1 MTETRKVTDD
11 PGGSDSKGAVE
22 ADVQRILTIDG
33 SEVLGHE
40 GEAREEHSG
49 QNSPRRNPALSDSL
63 ADNTPGQIPDPPGR

>member
-1 MTETRKVTDD
+1 MTETRKITDD

-22 ADVQRILTIDG
+22 GDVQRILEIDG

-49 QNSPRRNPALSDSL
+49 QNSPRRNPVAPDDL
-63 ADNTPGQIPDPPGR
+63 ADNRPGQVPPKE